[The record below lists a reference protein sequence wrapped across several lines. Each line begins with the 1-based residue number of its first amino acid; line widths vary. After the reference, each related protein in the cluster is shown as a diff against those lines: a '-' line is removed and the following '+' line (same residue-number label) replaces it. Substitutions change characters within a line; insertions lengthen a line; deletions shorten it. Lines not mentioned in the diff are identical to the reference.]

1 MLTKENANL
10 VRFRFHW
17 KARLGNFVRHRGE
30 FLLKEHTSFFVFFLK
45 MDIFKGLW
53 FLIFSIL
60 NFLLNSCFWL
70 QYWLI
75 HHVCMFWLYDF
86 QNEKLAF
93 VLKQLQILTWL
104 PLIHHQGINQEM
116 KAFACKE
123 ATLTILTL
131 IFVNTVEYKLH
142 ISLCIFPT
150 RLYIPDDTC
159 LLHWHDWM
167 QKGGAKT
174 RIFYFCHKSCR
185 QNTLICFRTK
195 CLLSIFRGIHLW
207 RFNTQ
212 FKIELGIYF
221 TSGLADMSVKVM
233 AILLFR
239 LGALQV
245 NFQKLQILVVWSY
258 MQNLAK

>member
-1 MLTKENANL
+1 MIPNL
-10 VRFRFHW
+10 FNSQFF
-17 KARLGNFVRHRGE
+17 AQ
-30 FLLKEHTSFFVFFLK
+30 FVF
-45 MDIFKGLW
+45 
-53 FLIFSIL
+53 LI
-60 NFLLNSCFWL
+60 
-70 QYWLI
+70 
-75 HHVCMFWLYDF
+75 
-86 QNEKLAF
+86 A
-93 VLKQLQILTWL
+93 ILTHPSCLHVLVVWL
-104 PLIHHQGINQEM
+104 SKWEACICFETIANSYLVASDPSSRHKSRNERK
-116 KAFACKE
+116 KAFACKD
-123 ATLTILTL
+123 ATLTILTF
-131 IFVNTVEYKLH
+131 IFVNTIEFKLH

-150 RLYIPDDTC
+150 CLYIPDDTC

-239 LGALQV
+239 LDALQV
-245 NFQKLQILVVWSY
+245 NLQKLQAGSLIIY
-258 MQNLAK
+258 AKPGKVKVELEQTAER